1 VSARA
6 HTSSAPIGV
15 RRHDPAA
22 MLALSGGGVLLAE
35 AVLAA
40 LLVGFD
46 DPASSPLRTA
56 LLLGIGGILALGAL
70 RLLRSAPRLASLLC
84 LVAVTLAG
92 IAYLPLFVSRLHFA
106 YWGPAFRP
114 YDLTLGEVLAPLLA
128 WLLAA
133 APLVCAAILAWR
145 RALRARAGIAG

>member
-1 VSARA
+1 MSARA
-6 HTSSAPIGV
+6 AIGAAPAGIV
-15 RRHDPAA
+15 WHSLAA
-22 MLALSGGGVLLAE
+22 ILALSGGGVLLVE
-35 AVLAA
+35 ALLAA
-40 LLVGFD
+40 LLIGFD

-56 LLLGIGGILALGAL
+56 LLLGIGDILALGAA

-92 IAYLPLFVSRLHFA
+92 IAYLPFFVSRLHYA

-145 RALRARAGIAG
+145 RALRASASIAG